1 MARHQTIRAELDQLR
16 AELAALRKAK
26 APPPETEP
34 EAGQSTEAPLS
45 LEQQIRHLTKL
56 ADEMLSDAEDT
67 VVEHPV
73 ASVAGALALG
83 IVIGR
88 LIAR

>member
-1 MARHQTIRAELDQLR
+1 MARQPSIRAELDQLR
-16 AELAALRKAK
+16 AELEALRKAK
-26 APPPETEP
+26 APPPP
-34 EAGQSTEAPLS
+34 DTEAKADAEASPS

-56 ADEMLSDAEDT
+56 AEEMLTEAEDT
-67 VVEHPV
+67 VAEHPV

-88 LIAR
+88 LTAR

>member
-1 MARHQTIRAELDQLR
+1 MARHPSIRAELDQLR
-16 AELAALRKAK
+16 AELEALRKAK
-26 APPPETEP
+26 QAPPPEAEELPASDEP
-34 EAGQSTEAPLS
+34 QS

-56 ADEMLSDAEDT
+56 AEEMLDEAEDT
-67 VVEHPV
+67 VVNHPV

-88 LIAR
+88 LTAR